1 MHRKGNSNISG
12 SMDVGYGYKRRE
24 KTLRDAGAERVWI
37 DTDISRSEL
46 AALVDPDREELRQ
59 GYVLVVLDLL
69 DLGPRRAALVKRLAA
84 RGVEVVV
91 RGKAGKRLVTGH
103 PGRPRSRFDPT
114 PDQWADIEVIWADDK
129 KKRPHKMAE
138 ISFIMG
144 HPVAFWLV
152 RDRASLKEN
161 T

>member
-1 MHRKGNSNISG
+1 
-12 SMDVGYGYKRRE
+12 MDVGYGYKRLKE
-24 KTLRDAGAERVWI
+24 TLKDAGAQRVWI

-46 AALVDPDREELRQ
+46 AALTDAAGRGLRH

-103 PGRPRSRFDPT
+103 PGRPRSKFDPT
-114 PDQWADIEVIWADDK
+114 DEQWTDIKEVW
-129 KKRPHKMAE
+129 RQRHNVLPHRMALIE
-138 ISFIMG
+138 NIMG
-144 HPVAFWLV
+144 RPIAPHLV
-152 RDRASLKEN
+152 RDRLKVEN
-161 T
+161 D